1 VYRLINPTSEQVL
14 PIRMLF
20 EPEGDGT
27 FLRACE
33 ADGPRALVAAIM
45 EDPGYE
51 IASTAARLRMR
62 LRMAQDIQLLAGI
75 DGRALAV
82 ADRDGPDVINVH
94 SDREFIASLNRLG
107 FVSVGNGGGP
117 A

>member
-1 VYRLINPTSEQVL
+1 MYRLINPTSEQVL

-20 EPEGDGT
+20 DPEGDGT

-33 ADGPRALVAAIM
+33 ADGPRGLVAAII

-51 IASTAARLRMR
+51 TASTAARLRMR
-62 LRMAQDIQLLAGI
+62 LRVAQDIQLLAGI
-75 DGRALAV
+75 EGRSLTV

-94 SDREFIASLNRLG
+94 SDREFIASLDRLG
-107 FVSVGNGGGP
+107 VVSVGNGGGP